1 MAVDMETVRAALLPE
16 EPEYARAAKSLGP
29 DALPH
34 LEKLITG
41 GDTSLAAKAAY
52 LAGMIG
58 TEQSEPAMRKA
69 AASGQPVVRIAA
81 ASSARHLSDEH
92 RDALVLQLIDDADPG
107 VRKIAL
113 RSAPATMSDA
123 LKARVTA
130 LRAAPAPAPAKTA
143 ARKSA
148 KPAKAK
154 KKAAAKAAPRKKR
167 K

>member
-1 MAVDMETVRAALLPE
+1 METVRAALLPE

-69 AASGQPVVRIAA
+69 ASSGQPVVRIAA
-81 ASSARHLSDEH
+81 ASSARHLADEH
-92 RDALVLQLIDDADPG
+92 RDAVVLQLIDDADPG
-107 VRKIAL
+107 VRKTAL

-130 LRAAPAPAPAKTA
+130 LRAAPVPAKRT

-148 KPAKAK
+148 KPVKAK
-154 KKAAAKAAPRKKR
+154 KAAKAAPRKKR